1 MSTHVFTELLRSDMT
16 PSFGVTEP
24 GAIALAV
31 SRARSFTEGEI
42 KSIELS
48 VNSGIYKNS
57 FTCGIPGTDE
67 IGIPFAAALGAVAG
81 DWTKGLEAL
90 GKASQ
95 LDLARAQVLLDAGK
109 VHVELHEISSAL
121 YINARVSAGS
131 HTAEVTITGTHT
143 NISSIFFDGESLI
156 RHEAAADEA
165 PEPAAESVTG
175 HSFAEMW
182 EYAAEIPREEID
194 FIENA
199 YKLNLALAE
208 KGQFSDK
215 CTICKELITQ
225 NGGMYSQDYLKTAH
239 ALTAAAIEARVRG
252 LPCPAMSITGSGNH
266 GIIATLPL
274 YACYKVKGTDWETLL
289 RATAL
294 SYLVTEYI
302 KEYSGKL
309 SAFCGCAV
317 AAGTG
322 SAVGLCYMLG
332 GGRSAAEAVIR
343 NMASGITGIICTG
356 GNPACVMKAAAA
368 IDIGCKSV
376 ELALSSVSIE
386 PMHGINGFSVEDTMR
401 NIGRIASPGMEK
413 TEETIL
419 ALMTEKTGRLPQR

>member
-1 MSTHVFTELLRSDMT
+1 MSKRVFTELLLSDMA

-31 SRARSFTEGEI
+31 SRARSFTEGKI
-42 KSIELS
+42 KSIDLS

-57 FTCGIPGTDE
+57 FTCGVPGTDE
-67 IGIPFAAALGAVAG
+67 MGIPFAAALGAAAG

-90 GKASQ
+90 GAVNQ
-95 LDLARAQVLLDAGK
+95 QDIARAQVFLDEGR
-109 VHVELHEISSAL
+109 VHVHLHEISSAL
-121 YINARVSAGS
+121 YIRACVSTDS
-131 HTAEVTITGTHT
+131 HTAEVTITGVHT
-143 NISSIFFDGESLI
+143 NITSIVVNGECVLHQEPVS
-156 RHEAAADEA
+156 RGDQEAE
-165 PEPAAESVTG
+165 V
-175 HSFAEMW
+175 HSITNYRFSDLW
-182 EYAAEIPREEID
+182 EYASNVPLEEIS
-194 FIENA
+194 FIADA

-208 KGQFSDK
+208 EGQSSEK
-215 CTICKELITQ
+215 CTVCKKLIAE
-225 NGGMYSQDYLKTAH
+225 NGGLYSSDPLKTAH

-252 LPCPAMSITGSGNH
+252 LPRPAMSITGSGNH

-274 YACYKVKGTDWETLL
+274 YACYTVKKLERETLL

-294 SYLVTEYI
+294 SYLVTQYI

-322 SAVGLCYMLG
+322 FAVGLCYMRG
-332 GGRSAAEAVIR
+332 GSRLAAEAVIR

-356 GNPACVMKAAAA
+356 GNPACVMEAAIA
-368 IDIGCKSV
+368 IDIGWKSV
-376 ELALSSVSIE
+376 DLSLAGVSIE
-386 PMHGINGFSVEDTMR
+386 AVHGINGLSVETTMR

-419 ALMTEKTGRLPQR
+419 SLMMEKTGETSQ